1 MQDPSSTNG
10 SASAQERD
18 GWHLAAS
25 HATTHSPSD
34 TTWGTSW
41 SGDRGKLF
49 GIALWTGVLTI
60 LTLGFYR
67 FWARTR
73 IRQWYWSAIRPGG
86 VPLEYTGSPYEK
98 LLGFLVA
105 VVILAFYIGIVNLLL
120 MFASFSL
127 LAQPQLAYALTLLG
141 LVPIWFYATYRAER
155 YLMART
161 RWMGIRFGL
170 EPGAWGY
177 ALRAC
182 LHWVLTIVT
191 LGLWHPCMR
200 FALARYRHNRM
211 WFGTKRL
218 SQSGGLFLLYPA
230 FIHILLAVALMIL
243 ASVLVREEIMA
254 LANEFDITEFE
265 NVALS
270 DTLPTAARLFVV
282 AIPWF
287 LFGLIYYSVVGRR
300 LLVAQ
305 LSVGETQ
312 LDPQPRVGRIVL
324 ITVLGNLLRYVATV
338 SVFFV
343 GIVILLIAVATLAA
357 SGNLFDEPEVMFE
370 NLELAA
376 QLPQWFTIALGA
388 LFYFLVFLIWNIF
401 THVFLIMPTWKHY
414 ASTLRIKG
422 AGHITQIRQRA
433 RDDSEEAGGFAE
445 ALDVGAA
452 I

>member
-1 MQDPSSTNG
+1 M
-10 SASAQERD
+10 
-18 GWHLAAS
+18 
-25 HATTHSPSD
+25 
-34 TTWGTSW
+34 
-41 SGDRGKLF
+41 
-49 GIALWTGVLTI
+49 
-60 LTLGFYR
+60 
-67 FWARTR
+67 
-73 IRQWYWSAIRPGG
+73 
-86 VPLEYTGSPYEK
+86 PLEYTGSPYEK